1 MKPKQDLMHEL
12 ESEHHKDFRKEF
24 WAVRAGVEKAQE
36 RLYKIMAVHS
46 DHTCGLRVCMNV
58 ALIELRVF
66 KIHFSTPPEAIN
78 QKVVTLPFGPEG
90 EPISGVVMEK
100 RTVPEGVPYFE
111 VQLFGEVSR
120 QLHHVLLSP
129 EELRREGQAKDRFK
143 FTMGQM
149 CSKRDASLSCQ
160 NYASLPQYTDI
171 AELAKQLQPRLQN
184 EQKVQE
190 IALDARAAQAAIQQ
204 VSGSTLEE
212 EDDIAA
218 SAASGGQAAVQAP
231 RRLLRGRTTAQQPR
245 RPAGLAS
252 TPASS
257 QRTRSASSPTVTS
270 QVLVANDGDGN
281 ITESPKDEKEAVELV
296 MGGWNNGREMAR
308 VSGAGS

>member
-1 MKPKQDLMHEL
+1 MRIESLHERCADRASRLQDPLQYASRGDQ
-12 ESEHHKDFRKEF
+12 SEGRD
-24 WAVRAGVEKAQE
+24 
-36 RLYKIMAVHS
+36 
-46 DHTCGLRVCMNV
+46 V
-58 ALIELRVF
+58 ALR
-66 KIHFSTPPEAIN
+66 PR
-78 QKVVTLPFGPEG
+78 G
-90 EPISGVVMEK
+90 
-100 RTVPEGVPYFE
+100 RTDQWCCHGKAHGARGVPYFE

-160 NYASLPQYTDI
+160 NYTSLPQYTDI
-171 AELAKQLQPRLQN
+171 AELAKQLQSRLQN